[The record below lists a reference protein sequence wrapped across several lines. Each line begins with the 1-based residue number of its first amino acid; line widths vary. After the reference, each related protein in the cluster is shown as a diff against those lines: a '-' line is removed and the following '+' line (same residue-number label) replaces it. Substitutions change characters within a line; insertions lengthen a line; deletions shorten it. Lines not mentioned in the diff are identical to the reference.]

1 MRKIF
6 IRMGMTPMEGWTP
19 DKVLLEDA
27 IGGNA
32 GNLIYQ
38 YSICRTLMTENTE
51 LIPSRYR
58 YSPRQADEINHTCS
72 HVVIPL
78 ADAFRATFTGG
89 LKRLTKL
96 VRAVKVPCVVI
107 GAGLRAPLGTIS
119 YADFPF
125 NTQAR
130 DFVKAVLD
138 KSPVISIRGEQT
150 AEYLKYLGFV
160 PEKDFTV
167 TGCPSFYL
175 FGDRLE
181 VRDISREK
189 EGRICVNANPRLG
202 PVSYSFLYRI
212 LRDCP
217 ESVFIPQ
224 LQTEFR
230 MIYTGAPA
238 IYEYHSAEYPYTLRD
253 AVYQEGRVRFFSDA
267 GSWMDYL
274 SESRLTIGARIH
286 GNIASILAGTPNIL
300 VMDDVRVEELA
311 RYHKLNAVYPEDL
324 GKGACLETLIENADY
339 EPMRK
344 AARKN
349 FLNYVRFL
357 DRCGLDHIYKDG
369 KVPDTCPFD
378 KIISKVPKA
387 GPIKPVTAISWDE
400 LLSRWDAFYPQY
412 DTRYEQYRQSRSAY
426 QRRVETLPL
435 PASLQKKLLKI

>member
-89 LKRLTKL
+89 LKSLTKL

-202 PVSYSFLYRI
+202 PVSNSFLYRI

-238 IYEYHSAEYPYTLRD
+238 IYEYHSATMCVFLTAADWTIFIKMGKYLIRAPLTKSSARFQRQVPSSRSQRFHGTSSSHAGTLFIRSMTQD
-253 AVYQEGRVRFFSDA
+253 MSST
-267 GSWMDYL
+267 GSRAPHISAEWKPFR
-274 SESRLTIGARIH
+274 SRL
-286 GNIASILAGTPNIL
+286 P
-300 VMDDVRVEELA
+300 
-311 RYHKLNAVYPEDL
+311 
-324 GKGACLETLIENADY
+324 C
-339 EPMRK
+339 
-344 AARKN
+344 RKN
-349 FLNYVRFL
+349 
-357 DRCGLDHIYKDG
+357 C
-369 KVPDTCPFD
+369 
-378 KIISKVPKA
+378 
-387 GPIKPVTAISWDE
+387 
-400 LLSRWDAFYPQY
+400 
-412 DTRYEQYRQSRSAY
+412 
-426 QRRVETLPL
+426 
-435 PASLQKKLLKI
+435 